1 MSVTPDKPLPL
12 SHPLRVETI
21 TLRPVPVE
29 IVADTAALPTI
40 ARHLG
45 VASVERLV
53 ASYSLSRNG
62 ERVKLTGRIE
72 ADLHQVC
79 VVTLDSFPVRIKA
92 PVELDFQPMAEVEER
107 ARPGRDDEEEI
118 DLEIL
123 LNEDDPPEAIID
135 GKIDLGAVTLE
146 FLSLALDPYPR
157 KPGVAFS
164 DVAPEPETESPFAA
178 LARLK
183 RED

>member
-29 IVADTAALPTI
+29 ITADAAALPAI

-45 VASVERLV
+45 VASVERLK
-53 ASYSLSRNG
+53 ATYSLSRNG
-62 ERVKLTGRIE
+62 EHVKATGRIE
-72 ADLHQVC
+72 ADLHQLC
-79 VVTLDSFPVRIKA
+79 VVTLDPFPVRIKA
-92 PVELDFQPMAEVEER
+92 PVELDFQPVAEVDER
-107 ARPGRDDEEEI
+107 AKATRNDEGEI

-123 LNEDDPPEAIID
+123 LNEEDPPEPIVD
-135 GKIDLGAVTLE
+135 GRIDLGAVTLE
-146 FLSLALDPYPR
+146 FLALELDPYPR
-157 KPGVAFS
+157 KPGVEFA
-164 DVAPEPETESPFAA
+164 DAAPEPETESPFAA

>member
-29 IVADTAALPTI
+29 VVADAAALPAI
-40 ARHLG
+40 ARHLA
-45 VASVERLV
+45 VASVEMLK

-62 ERVKLTGRIE
+62 ERLKLTGRID
-72 ADLHQVC
+72 ADLRQIC
-79 VVTLDSFPVRIKA
+79 VVTLDPFPVRIRSS
-92 PVELDFQPMAEVEER
+92 VELDFQPQAEVDER
-107 ARPGRDDEEEI
+107 ARPGREDEDEI

-123 LNEDDPPEAIID
+123 LNEDDPPESIVD
-135 GKIDLGAVTLE
+135 GRIDLGAVTLE
-146 FLSLALDPYPR
+146 FLSLELDPYPR
-157 KPGVAFS
+157 KPGVAFA
-164 DVAPEPETESPFAA
+164 DVAPEPEAESPFAA
-178 LARLK
+178 LARLR